1 MLEAFVGAAV
11 GAFLAGGGSSGRTI
25 ERHTVYRDIDY
36 DKLARKTV
44 EALLK
49 EEDERRNKAIL
60 SRINELKYEKE
71 ARGRTCAYCGKE
83 IVCDKF
89 CAAASPFPDEPI
101 KARFVFRCDCMQQ
114 EVEYE
119 WSMFDR
125 IGEPLAYS
133 LFEDDRRRMSILR
146 QVLMVDDRG
155 WKSGNAICNRAIF
168 HELFRKAYSLWYTL
182 SAQDEHDGVSAI
194 DDEIEELRLKLKSP
208 ERIEDAQTR
217 AFTITSQT
225 TR

>member
-1 MLEAFVGAAV
+1 MLSAFAGAAV
-11 GAFLAGGGSSGRTI
+11 GALLAGDGRRVHTI
-25 ERHTVYRDIDY
+25 ERHTVYRDVDY

-44 EALLK
+44 DALFKEA
-49 EEDERRNKAIL
+49 DERKKKAIL
-60 SRINELKYEKE
+60 SRINELECEKE

-89 CAAASPFPDEPI
+89 CTVASPFIDEPI

-125 IGEPLAYS
+125 VGKPLTYYHA
-133 LFEDDRRRMSILR
+133 DDDMQRMAILR
-146 QVLMVDDRG
+146 QVLMVDDHG
-155 WKSGNAICNRAIF
+155 WKSGNAIRDCAIF

-194 DDEIEELRLKLKSP
+194 DDEIEALRLQLKSP
-208 ERIEDAQTR
+208 ASIEDAQR
-217 AFTITSQT
+217 GGN
-225 TR
+225 